1 MSFDVSRLVVPP
13 AFTDASN
20 DRNPLGS
27 TRVRAELLRVAC
39 KDAYELSDMLA
50 YSAANAGL
58 DNRVDELLQSAQS
71 TPGGGLDL
79 QRRPVRPRSA
89 RRRRLLRRAS
99 PSCAPSSACAVTAAC
114 LDSGIHACT
123 VLQTNVAVW

>member
-71 TPGGGLDL
+71 TPGGGLDDEGE
-79 QRRPVRPRSA
+79 PVTLYGDGHFRTHGLEQSTIDGCPKTHRS
-89 RRRRLLRRAS
+89 
-99 PSCAPSSACAVTAAC
+99 
-114 LDSGIHACT
+114 IFIF
-123 VLQTNVAVW
+123 Q